1 VALRPREPES
11 AARSSPRQRR
21 AAVDPR
27 AASQLRL
34 IVADGS
40 PATRAGLRALL
51 EEEGFEVCGDASNGA
66 SAVDMAVR
74 ERPDVCLIE
83 NSMAAEGMGAI
94 EQIVELV
101 PESAIIVLTVAGDE
115 PNAIRALR
123 AGAVGCVLTSADAE
137 ALAVAIRA
145 VARGEAVLPRP
156 ILTKLI
162 EGIGER
168 ERRIRLFA
176 QLPLTSRE
184 AEVLDLLREG
194 NTTAAIASRLFI
206 SQVTVRTH
214 ICSIFKKLDV
224 HDRQAAVR
232 FLAGAELDPLLPP
245 Q

>member
-1 VALRPREPES
+1 MALRPREP
-11 AARSSPRQRR
+11 ATRAPPRQRR
-21 AAVDPR
+21 AVVDTR

-51 EEEGFEVCGDASNGA
+51 ETQGFEVCAEATNGGT
-66 SAVDMAVR
+66 AVDVAVR
-74 ERPDVCLIE
+74 QRPHVCLIE
-83 NSMAAEGMGAI
+83 NTIASEGVGAI
-94 EQIVELV
+94 EQIVDLV
-101 PESAIIVLTVAGDE
+101 PESAIVVLTVAGEDTT
-115 PNAIRALR
+115 AVRALQ
-123 AGAVGCVLTSADAE
+123 AGAVGCVLKSADAE
-137 ALAVAIRA
+137 TLALAIRA
-145 VARGEAVLPRP
+145 AARGDAVLPRT
-156 ILTKLI
+156 LLAKLI

-168 ERRIRLFA
+168 ERRTRLFA

-184 AEVLDLLREG
+184 AEVLDLLRQG

-206 SQVTVRTH
+206 TQVTVRTH

-232 FLAGAELDPLLPP
+232 LLAADEFDPPLPP